1 MADEAIAT
9 YEEQELQGV
18 QTAELYSALFAAY
31 LLKGD
36 LPNARFLWKRIPTAT
51 KNSTPELDA
60 LWQVCLTLWNRIPV
74 FTALGAFGWSAGVAN
89 MIAALKDKE
98 TAAALDLLAQSYSA
112 VKVAHAATSL
122 GVAPDQAVAMATAQ
136 GWVHDASS
144 AALAPPPK
152 GSAAP
157 ESGEGV
163 TLQQLAD
170 ITLHLEK

>member
-1 MADEAIAT
+1 MSSTHGTNQFVLLDPLPPPKT
-9 YEEQELQGV
+9 K
-18 QTAELYSALFAAY
+18 LF
-31 LLKGD
+31 
-36 LPNARFLWKRIPTAT
+36 NHITT
-51 KNSTPELDA
+51 HT
-60 LWQVCLTLWNRIPV
+60 T
-74 FTALGAFGWSAGVAN
+74 
-89 MIAALKDKE
+89 DKE